1 MRIKT
6 FMLIAALG
14 LPSIAAAE
22 DTKTKAADKAPPA
35 KLAPADLAIVAH
47 VHHVNVMEVDL
58 GKLAQ
63 KQSSAAAV
71 KKYGEMLVR
80 DHGAADKKVSAFA
93 KARGTAVI
101 PEDKPDTEAD
111 RKQAQASMDRMA
123 KLKTLKGADFDREFL
138 TMMVEDHD
146 REVARTDTA
155 IAAATDPDLKKLLG
169 DHRPVLQRH
178 ADAARD
184 LLKTI
189 AEATKPTPPKTM
201 SAPK

>member
-14 LPSIAAAE
+14 LPSIAAAD
-22 DTKTKAADKAPPA
+22 DTKTKAADKAQPA
-35 KLAPADLAIVAH
+35 KLTPADLAIVAH
-47 VHHVNVMEVDL
+47 VHHVNVMEIDL

-63 KQSSAAAV
+63 KQASAAAV

-80 DHGAADKKVSAFA
+80 EHGASDKTVAAFA

-101 PEDKPDTEAD
+101 PVDKPDTEAD
-111 RKQAQASMDRMA
+111 RKQAQASTDRVT
-123 KLKTLKGADFDREFL
+123 KLKTMKGADFDREL
-138 TMMVEDHD
+138 LAMMVEDHD
-146 REVARTDTA
+146 REVAKTDNA

-169 DHRPVLQRH
+169 DYRPVLQRH
-178 ADAARD
+178 ADSARD
-184 LLKTI
+184 LLKTLG
-189 AEATKPTPPKTM
+189 EATKPAPPKTM

>member
-1 MRIKT
+1 MRFKT

-22 DTKTKAADKAPPA
+22 DTKTKAADKAQPA
-35 KLAPADLAIVAH
+35 KLAPADLAIIAH
-47 VHHVNVMEVDL
+47 LHHVNVMEIDL

-80 DHGAADKKVSAFA
+80 EHGASDKKVLAFA

-111 RKQAQASMDRMA
+111 RKQSQAMMDRMT
-123 KLKTLKGADFDREFL
+123 KLRTLKGADFDREYL
-138 TMMVEDHD
+138 SMMVEGHD
-146 REVARTDTA
+146 NELAKTDPS
-155 IAAATDPDLKKLLG
+155 IAAATDPELKKMLEE
-169 DHRPVLQRH
+169 RRTTLQRH
-178 ADAARD
+178 ADGARE
-184 LLKTI
+184 LLKTLG
-189 AEATKPTPPKTM
+189 EATKPAPPKTM